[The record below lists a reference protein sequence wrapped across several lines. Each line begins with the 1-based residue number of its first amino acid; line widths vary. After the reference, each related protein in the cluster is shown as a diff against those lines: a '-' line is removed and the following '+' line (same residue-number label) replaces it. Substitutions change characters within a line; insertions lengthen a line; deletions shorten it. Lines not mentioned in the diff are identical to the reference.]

1 VDNFNLTGEAYA
13 PELEPHD
20 YPFDFLGPAKSYPY
34 LEGTALHWR
43 FLRLV
48 TPDGFDNE
56 DQWPYFI
63 ISGSFKGNYYR
74 GISSAHVDGRP
85 GPEEG
90 YIVCSSMSENYDR
103 YLRDA
108 MRLEQMQVS
117 TDMSTVYCR
126 DNVHSNI
133 VGGIGIFGARTQQ
146 LRQWNRGQ
154 VIFGD

>member
-1 VDNFNLTGEAYA
+1 MILSVSSMKDGGNLY
-13 PELEPHD
+13 D
-20 YPFDFLGPAKSYPY
+20 QKKIIKKKCSN
-34 LEGTALHWR
+34 
-43 FLRLV
+43 
-48 TPDGFDNE
+48 GFDR
-56 DQWPYFI
+56 DASWPYFI
-63 ISGSFKGNYYR
+63 ISGSFKGDYYR
-74 GISSAHVDGRP
+74 GNSSTHVSGNP

-108 MRLEQMQVS
+108 MRLEQMQES

-154 VIFGD
+154 VTISGD